1 MDNCNSLNFYK
12 YLYANSDL
20 IEKILR
26 ENKEFDNPLN
36 NAIRKKI
43 DIEIEKQRK
52 NAEKNMENSNNEI
65 KDEI

>member
-1 MDNCNSLNFYK
+1 
-12 YLYANSDL
+12 
-20 IEKILR
+20 
-26 ENKEFDNPLN
+26 LN